1 MQILKK
7 KKKQRTRAQ
16 CRHNRAE
23 LCQRNDPQG
32 GWTFIETII
41 VIGIILVLTS
51 SVGFS
56 AVKYIDRAKTVTAKN
71 QIETLSLAL
80 EAYFFDCGQYP
91 SDIQGLTALW
101 EKPDAGQTP
110 SGWNGPYLSK
120 PVPRDPWGNGYEY
133 RVPGYND
140 MPFSIR
146 SFGGDG
152 YEGGSGNDTDIN
164 SWE

>member
-1 MQILKK
+1 MHDLKTQK
-7 KKKQRTRAQ
+7 K
-16 CRHNRAE
+16 NRNR
-23 LCQRNDPQG
+23 QDDPQG

-41 VIGIILVLTS
+41 VIGIIMVLTS
-51 SVGFS
+51 SVGFT
-56 AVKYIDRAKTVTAKN
+56 AVKYIDRAKAVTAKN

-91 SDIQGLTALW
+91 DDAQGLSALW
-101 EKPDAGQTP
+101 EKSSAGSNP
-110 SGWNGPYLSK
+110 PGWNGPYLNK
-120 PVPRDPWGNGYEY
+120 PVPNDPWGNSYEY
-133 RVPGYND
+133 RIPGYND

-152 YEGGSGNDTDIN
+152 SEGGGGNDADIT

>member
-1 MQILKK
+1 MYDLKK
-7 KKKQRTRAQ
+7 RKKTGSPAR
-16 CRHNRAE
+16 CRQDDHE
-23 LCQRNDPQG
+23 G

-51 SVGFS
+51 SVGFT
-56 AVKYIDRAKTVTAKN
+56 AVKYIDRAKAVTVKN

-91 SDIQGLTALW
+91 TDIQGLSALW
-101 EKPDAGQTP
+101 EKPDTGSVPQ
-110 SGWNGPYLSK
+110 GWSGPYLNK
-120 PVPRDPWGNGYEY
+120 PVPKDPWGNSYEY
-133 RVPGYND
+133 RIPGYND

-152 YEGGSGNDTDIN
+152 HEGGYGNEADIS

>member
-1 MQILKK
+1 MRKLKTQK
-7 KKKQRTRAQ
+7 KIV
-16 CRHNRAE
+16 NR
-23 LCQRNDPQG
+23 QDDPQG

-41 VIGIILVLTS
+41 VIGIIMVLTS
-51 SVGFS
+51 SVGFT
-56 AVKYIDRAKTVTAKN
+56 AVKYIDRAKAVTARN

-91 SDIQGLTALW
+91 DDTQGLAVLW
-101 EKPDAGQTP
+101 EKSSAASNPP
-110 SGWNGPYLSK
+110 GWNGPYLNK
-120 PVPRDPWGNGYEY
+120 PVPADPWGNSYEY
-133 RVPGYND
+133 RIPGYSD

-152 YEGGSGNDTDIN
+152 NEGGAGNDADIT